1 MKKPIARKDS
11 PNEKSTENVTKTGL
25 RVKNSNSKK
34 IPHDIIVIWSS
45 AMVITE

>member
-1 MKKPIARKDS
+1 MKKPIDRKES

-34 IPHDIIVIWSS
+34 IPHAMNVI
-45 AMVITE
+45 